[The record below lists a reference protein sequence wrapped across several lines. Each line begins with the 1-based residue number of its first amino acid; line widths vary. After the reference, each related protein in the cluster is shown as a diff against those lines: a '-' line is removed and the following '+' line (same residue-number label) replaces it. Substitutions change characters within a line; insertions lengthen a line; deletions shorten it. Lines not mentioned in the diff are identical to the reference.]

1 MRVFLA
7 GGTGVIGRCL
17 VPQLVAAGHEVTATT
32 RRVEKAE
39 LLHELGATPA
49 VLDALDAEA
58 VMAAVTAA
66 RPDAIMN
73 QLTELPPKYEPRKP
87 GPWYKR
93 TSRLRVDGTRLLLA
107 AARATGASRF
117 VYQSIAFMYRM
128 DGPSVLTEDAAIAVD
143 APEPFG
149 AAVRATVEGER
160 LALRTPGIV
169 GVVLR
174 YGQLY
179 GAGTYYSRDGYF
191 AGEARRRRLPVAGKG
206 SGVMSFVHVQDAASA
221 AVCALTR
228 GSGVYNIVDD
238 DPAPASDCIPA
249 FAEAV
254 GAPRPW
260 RIPFWVVSLL
270 VGRWVASGLRDLRGS
285 SNARAKAELG
295 WRPRYSSWRQGFA
308 EAI

>member
-32 RRVEKAE
+32 RRVDRTE

-73 QLTELPPKYEPRKP
+73 QLTELPPKYEPRKL
-87 GPWYKR
+87 GPWYER

-107 AARATGASRF
+107 AARATGARRF
-117 VYQSIAFMYRM
+117 IYQSVAFMYRM
-128 DGPSVLTEDAAIAVD
+128 EGPSVLTEDAAVAVD

-160 LALRTPGIV
+160 LALHTPGIE

-179 GAGTYYSRDGYF
+179 GPGTYYSRDGYF
-191 AGEARRRRLPVAGKG
+191 AGEARRRRLPVVGKG

-238 DPAPASDCIPA
+238 DPAPAGDCMPA

-270 VGRWVASGLRDLRGS
+270 VGRWVASGLTDLRGA

-295 WRPRYSSWRQGFA
+295 WRPHYPSWRQGFA